1 MLKNKRLLIKPGLI
15 GAGLIALTYVLST
28 ITGVTMIR
36 DLGIAAGIMTMVIP
50 ASMVDLKEHKRRN
63 SIDSNIPFFLL
74 ELTGAVNSGMTLLK
88 AIEGSADRDLGFLSR
103 ELKNLRAKIGWGIG
117 IDETFESI
125 VKSMGTLL
133 SRRVFLLLLVAI
145 KSGGKIQSMLEMVQK
160 HVTELQ
166 NLEKDRKASMRP
178 YVFTIYIAFMVFL
191 ATTTILVNSFFAEV
205 ATLQDEL
212 QQKSEEMDVNIGQFA
227 SVLGINID
235 AIKNIL
241 FHMSIVEALFAGLV
255 AGKIGEGN
263 FGAGIKHVVILIVIT
278 MVVFIGVVNVVG

>member
-50 ASMVDLKEHKRRN
+50 ASMADLKEHKRRN

-74 ELTGAVNSGMTLLK
+74 EITGAVNSGMTLLK

-117 IDETFESI
+117 IDETFDSI

-160 HVTELQ
+160 HVMELQ

-212 QQKSEEMDVNIGQFA
+212 QQKSEELDINIGQFA